1 MTRNRIGHK
10 RNKRSFNLVS
20 LCILPLLIG
29 GCSSHDRRFSYF
41 NMLDI
46 EPTAHNK
53 QVTDQFWSSVRPV
66 STLSAAHYKLGRY
79 YQQQQK
85 YDKAIAE
92 FSKAL
97 RDDSNYCKAYNGI
110 AMSYDGLQRCE
121 MASTSYEQAIRCDP
135 QEAYLYNNY
144 ACSSILCGDY
154 QKGLDLLSE
163 AGQLSRDDKRIKN
176 NMKLAQMLVERQ
188 NKQAEP
194 VLPETTV
201 ALLAKSAGQAVELEN
216 KGPQADPPDE
226 KTLNPMSQTTPTADV
241 PDKLTGESEQ
251 NSRESEVQAD
261 ALTGQT
267 TSSEE
272 KKESQSLQPVVES
285 IVSTETAGEVASSL
299 PDDIVINNLV
309 IETVKDTSGE
319 DRPKTTLDYLKS
331 TAIEVSNGNGM
342 TGMAGKSADY
352 LRSYGFN
359 IGRVTNA
366 RYFNFDASI
375 ILYREG
381 FLQVAEELAR
391 LTPGFHNIEKVD
403 SLERPTI
410 GVRIILGRDLAAIHF
425 PDGYAGN
432 VNPDIEKT
440 GSLCSTNNIANLA
453 VTD

>member
-1 MTRNRIGHK
+1 MTRNWIGHD
-10 RNKRSFNLVS
+10 KRSFNLVS
-20 LCILPLLIG
+20 LCVLPLLIG

-41 NMLDI
+41 NMLDA
-46 EPTAHNK
+46 EPTAHHK
-53 QVTDQFWSSVRPV
+53 KVTDQFWSSVRPV

-79 YQQQQK
+79 YQQSQK

-154 QKGLDLLSE
+154 QKGLGLLSE
-163 AGQLSRDDKRIKN
+163 AGRLSRDNKRIKN

-188 NKQAEP
+188 NKLAAA
-194 VLPETTV
+194 VLPETTM
-201 ALLAKSAGQAVELEN
+201 ALLAQSAGQAVELGN
-216 KGPQADPPDE
+216 KGPQADRPDK
-226 KTLNPMSQTTPTADV
+226 KTVHPISQTTPTADM

-261 ALTGQT
+261 VLAGQT
-267 TSSEE
+267 TSSED
-272 KKESQSLQPVVES
+272 KKERQILQPVVES
-285 IVSTETAGEVASSL
+285 IVSTVTAGEVESSL

-309 IETVKDTSGE
+309 IETVKDTSGQ
-319 DRPKTTLDYLKS
+319 DNLKTTLHYLKS

-352 LRSYGFN
+352 LRSYGFT
-359 IGRVTNA
+359 IGRITNA

-403 SLERPTI
+403 SLERPSI
-410 GVRIILGRDLAAIHF
+410 GVRIILGRDLATIHF

-432 VNPDIEKT
+432 VNPGIEKT
-440 GSLCSTNNIANLA
+440 GSLCSTNNIDLA